1 MKWPIIMIMT
11 FLSHLAVAN
20 AQGFFQYDRIDFFNE
35 AEARKKVNR
44 AESEEQPKIIVDEW
58 AEPVISPSG
67 KISIYVPPPE
77 VRDFLEKPD
86 SENAKAYLEW
96 NSKRIKKFILAQEL
110 LAKEAKKLE
119 YMKEAKSFPEPDS
132 SLNLKSYSNN
142 AKAGVSY
149 LFYFM
154 LKGCAVCEREA
165 GVIEDIHLNHPEI
178 RIEAFGKGFSDSEL
192 DGFRFPARQ
201 DNGMSGLFKV
211 TSYPAIAV
219 FNKKNQRYFL
229 SGLID
234 KERILGLFE

>member
-1 MKWPIIMIMT
+1 MKWPNIMIMT

-35 AEARKKVNR
+35 AETGKKVNR
-44 AESEEQPKIIVDEW
+44 AESEEQPKTIIDEW
-58 AEPVISPSG
+58 AEPVMSPSG
-67 KISIYVPPPE
+67 RVSIYVPPPE

-86 SENAKAYLEW
+86 PENAKAYLEW
-96 NSKRIKKFILAQEL
+96 NSKRIKKIILAQEL
-110 LAKEAKKLE
+110 LIKEAKKLE
-119 YMKEAKSFPEPDS
+119 YMKEVKSFPEPAS
-132 SLNLKSYSNN
+132 SLNLRSYSNN
-142 AKAGVSY
+142 TKAGVSY

-154 LKGCAVCEREA
+154 LKGCAVCEKEA
-165 GVIEDIHLNHPEI
+165 RVIEDIHLNHPEI
-178 RIEAFGKGFSDSEL
+178 RIETFGKGFSDSEL

-201 DNGMSGLFKV
+201 DNGMSGFFKV

-229 SGLID
+229 SGFID

>member
-1 MKWPIIMIMT
+1 MKWPNIMIMT

-35 AEARKKVNR
+35 ADARKKVNR
-44 AESEEQPKIIVDEW
+44 AESEEQPKTIVDEW
-58 AEPVISPSG
+58 AEPVMGPSG
-67 KISIYVPPPE
+67 KVSIYVPPPE

-96 NSKRIKKFILAQEL
+96 NSRRIKKFILAQEL
-110 LAKEAKKLE
+110 LAKEAKKLG
-119 YMKEAKSFPEPDS
+119 YMKEVKSFPEPDS

-142 AKAGVSY
+142 IKAGASY

-165 GVIEDIHLNHPEI
+165 RVIEDIYLNHPEI

-211 TSYPAIAV
+211 TSNPSIAV
-219 FNKKNQRYFL
+219 FKNQRYFL
-229 SGLID
+229 SGFID